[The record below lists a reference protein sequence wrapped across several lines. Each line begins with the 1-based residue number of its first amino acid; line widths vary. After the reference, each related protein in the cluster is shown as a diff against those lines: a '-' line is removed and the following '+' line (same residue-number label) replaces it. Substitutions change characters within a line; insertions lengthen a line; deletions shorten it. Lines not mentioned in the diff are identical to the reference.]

1 MYSERFALASGMM
14 YEDDL
19 SAMKKGKGEMA
30 MGKWSSIGAL
40 MNKIENNQML
50 SEAKRLLDQDRWDRL
65 RQSYRQLFW
74 FQITPV
80 FVFVIAIILVFF
92 FCPTTAAD
100 GTQIKA
106 AIILFGT
113 AFFVL
118 IFFPVWLI
126 LSQFVVGR
134 LWHRYAKWYRQ
145 GGSLVELDRIMADS
159 ERKNK
164 GGTSL

>member
-1 MYSERFALASGMM
+1 
-14 YEDDL
+14 
-19 SAMKKGKGEMA
+19 

-100 GTQIKA
+100 LTQIKA

-118 IFFPVWLI
+118 FFFSGLVDFISVCRRKALAS
-126 LSQFVVGR
+126 LCQMVSSR
-134 LWHRYAKWYRQ
+134 RQ
-145 GGSLVELDRIMADS
+145 S
-159 ERKNK
+159 
-164 GGTSL
+164 GGTGSDHG